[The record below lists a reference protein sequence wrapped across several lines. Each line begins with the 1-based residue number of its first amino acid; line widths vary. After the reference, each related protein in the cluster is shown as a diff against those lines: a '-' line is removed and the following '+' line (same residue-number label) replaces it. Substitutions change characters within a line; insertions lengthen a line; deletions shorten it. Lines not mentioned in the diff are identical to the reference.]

1 MTSRPILRILNA
13 GGVYIMQLDKLFE
26 LWGKD
31 CNIDRAELGIEST
44 KIPQLH
50 FKYFKLLS
58 QERLTLKRLESD
70 MKVLYKSKWDYF
82 QGTLTIEELEEKGWQ
97 PQPLKILKSD
107 LSQYIDSDSDIIT
120 LSQRVAYQKEKL
132 DFLESVIRTVNNRG
146 FHIKNAI
153 DWEKFKVGI

>member
-1 MTSRPILRILNA
+1 
-13 GGVYIMQLDKLFE
+13 MQLDKLFE